1 MRRFLNIIV
10 RGLID
15 TYKLY
20 DIIHLKVFDF
30 LFAAIAIFMVG
41 ITLNYFD
48 LMIINGFLGI
58 IFIIAATFIASQPK
72 IVAGLVG
79 IGTGTKL
86 KEPINGTTDALK
98 VWTMFLGQMMIWV
111 SIFFLVCATIHF
123 DRNIGVMPIIILGLF
138 IIFLAAPLWGFQSKL
153 LKKLV
158 YGYAIIM
165 VIVYSACMISP
176 ASYKHYTGVDPIKFF
191 RANMSDKK
199 IAEIEDIQEEQADEH
214 REKKLEKIEA
224 KIKKRKKLTS
234 KEEKI
239 LQDSKKK
246 RDNRS
251 IPVKAK
257 GVANSSLL
265 AIKNLF
271 GGDELTD
278 EEKIAIEDGYY
289 ARADKI
295 KIKDPAKIKTPKD
308 RQEVISRLSK
318 KVPLFAKARQYT
330 NRYEAEY
337 QLWLG
342 RLELEGALGRMIEE
356 RGNPRYVKIEK
367 SGELNPAG
375 IIPKSS
381 KITYLSIYDF
391 KVHYDTGKI
400 SEWKAAVNEENWKEI
415 YHSEN
420 MTLQF
425 EAIDKPTDIYYWVEK
440 I

>member
-381 KITYLSIYDF
+381 KIT
-391 KVHYDTGKI
+391 
-400 SEWKAAVNEENWKEI
+400 
-415 YHSEN
+415 
-420 MTLQF
+420 
-425 EAIDKPTDIYYWVEK
+425 
-440 I
+440 